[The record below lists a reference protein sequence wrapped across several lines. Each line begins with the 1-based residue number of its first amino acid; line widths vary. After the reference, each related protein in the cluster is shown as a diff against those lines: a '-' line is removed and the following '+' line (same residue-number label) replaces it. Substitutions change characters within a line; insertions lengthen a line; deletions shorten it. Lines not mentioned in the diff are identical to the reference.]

1 MVSVAL
7 FGARRT
13 HEWLPQPR
21 DIESHFRRFLVRF
34 FLKLGFRLCAG
45 QCMHGFYAVPVESNK
60 AEQSLIMTWRACAI
74 RISRF
79 FRWYAERSHEGCAS
93 RKSSNNCWSWS
104 SNAAPVCVMSRLLW
118 PTHGLV
124 LETWRA
130 IGIWYL
136 QMWHSKPD
144 VTFLNCCGA
153 MGKTWLYARQM
164 WLSHRQ
170 AKGFQLFPAAPNQGN
185 RNQPWWPKQLVVVD
199 VCFMCCEYSCS
210 TRTTYVPS
218 FSKPKT
224 SQKTHMPDL

>member
-21 DIESHFRRFLVRF
+21 DIESHFRRILVRCF

-93 RKSSNNCWSWS
+93 RKSSNNWWFWS
-104 SNAAPVCVMSRLLW
+104 SNAAPVCVMFRLLW

-136 QMWHSKPD
+136 QMWLSKPD
-144 VTFLNCCGA
+144 VTFLNCCEFATGR
-153 MGKTWLYARQM
+153 L
-164 WLSHRQ
+164 
-170 AKGFQLFPAAPNQGN
+170 KGFSFSLLPPTKGIGISLGD
-185 RNQPWWPKQLVVVD
+185 PSSLKKKGLVVVA
-199 VCFMCCEYSCS
+199 VWFMW
-210 TRTTYVPS
+210 
-218 FSKPKT
+218 
-224 SQKTHMPDL
+224 